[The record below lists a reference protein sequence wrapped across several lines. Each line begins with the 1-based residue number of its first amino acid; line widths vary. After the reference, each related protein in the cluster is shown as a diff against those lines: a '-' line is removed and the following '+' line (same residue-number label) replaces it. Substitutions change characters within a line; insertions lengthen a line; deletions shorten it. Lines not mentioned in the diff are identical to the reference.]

1 MCMVKKRS
9 DLLSNIGVYTVG
21 IFAYYFLQWYT
32 TVAIVRFSGYSDA
45 GILSIVISFCNI
57 FGFIA
62 LFGLRNYQIC
72 DVEEHYSNGEYFSS
86 RLLTVGL
93 SLLCFTA
100 VLLQRNYDPQTALCC
115 IAYMVFKTLEAFSDV
130 FFGVMQRRNRYS
142 QIAVS
147 YLLKGLLP
155 TAAFVLLLVLKKG
168 LLFAILGMTAAY
180 LIVVL
185 TYDVYKLKG
194 TQTFRFKFNRIV
206 PLLKAC
212 FPLMLCIVF
221 SAVMVYAP
229 KEAVNRALGMEAA
242 GYFGTISILIVVFST
257 LATSVWGV
265 VIPRISGL
273 FIERRKRDF
282 QRLIKYLVFGYIL
295 LSIAVLTLGNLF
307 GPWALSLIYGKQI
320 LNYIRLLTPVLIN
333 SMLLMGVSFFDGLF
347 TALNKRFSLLICNL
361 AGLLVCILL
370 VQPWTQS
377 SGMDGANYAMM
388 MGYGARLILLI
399 FLSFVYVRQAFNEK
413 TENISETKEANC
425 GE

>member
-1 MCMVKKRS
+1 M
-9 DLLSNIGVYTVG
+9 
-21 IFAYYFLQWYT
+21 A
-32 TVAIVRFSGYSDA
+32 
-45 GILSIVISFCNI
+45 
-57 FGFIA
+57 
-62 LFGLRNYQIC
+62 
-72 DVEEHYSNGEYFSS
+72 
-86 RLLTVGL
+86 
-93 SLLCFTA
+93 
-100 VLLQRNYDPQTALCC
+100 
-115 IAYMVFKTLEAFSDV
+115 
-130 FFGVMQRRNRYS
+130 RNRYS
-142 QIAVS
+142 QIAAS

-155 TAAFVLLLVLKKG
+155 TVAFVLLLVLKKG

-221 SAVMVYAP
+221 SAVMVYVP

-265 VIPRISGL
+265 IIPRISGL
-273 FIERRKRDF
+273 FVERRKRDF
-282 QRLIKYLVFGYIL
+282 QRLIKYLVLGYIL

-307 GPWALSLIYGKQI
+307 GPWALSLIYDEQI

-347 TALNKRFSLLICNL
+347 TALSKRFSLLLCNL
-361 AGLLVCILL
+361 AGLLACILL

-388 MGYGARLILLI
+388 AGYGARLILLI
-399 FLSFVYVRQAFNEK
+399 FLSFVYVRQSFNEK